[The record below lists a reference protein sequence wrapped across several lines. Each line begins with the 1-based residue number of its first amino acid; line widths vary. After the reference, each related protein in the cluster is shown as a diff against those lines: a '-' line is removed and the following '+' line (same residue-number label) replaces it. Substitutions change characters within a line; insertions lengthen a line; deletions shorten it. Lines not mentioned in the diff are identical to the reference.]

1 MAKISTTT
9 SDKRS
14 ETVLMGSSLFVGG
27 GRRVCSWGKWNFVGR
42 RVYAKETRL
51 ADLQTVGLD
60 YKSFEIRFLKL
71 QKFGNIGR

>member
-1 MAKISTTT
+1 M
-9 SDKRS
+9 
-14 ETVLMGSSLFVGG
+14 GG